1 VNDTD
6 WTEAGYENVL
16 RLFGARTGLAFRSDQ
31 HQTTRQAI
39 RSAMDASGVSDPHD
53 FARRLE
59 HDPRALDELII
70 KLTVPETYFFREPA
84 QFDYLRREILPE
96 FRQRRRFERLVRIWS
111 AGCSSG
117 EEAYSLAIL
126 CTQEGLARQTH
137 ILATDI
143 SPVALGK
150 AREGLYGNWSLRG
163 ASAVAARAYLVADGD
178 RYHVDPQLR
187 RLVQFEFLN
196 LALDVYPSFVTGTVG
211 LDLILCRNVLIYF
224 NRETIREV
232 AQRLHDSLAPG
243 GWLITGAGDP
253 SLEQHADY
261 ESVVTAAGVFYR
273 RPLKRTTADAGK
285 TPPSNAAEDTVGE
298 AECETRDEWFRPV
311 ETVAIRAPAVTNP
324 PPSVFGT
331 VADSLREARAA
342 LVRGDYSGA
351 VRWTE
356 DFRHDPGACVLHLK
370 ALANIDT
377 LNAVQASV
385 EAVQRHA
392 LSPELHYL
400 HAVLLME
407 VNRDA
412 EAVQAARRAVFLDR
426 SLAIAHFTLGSILQR
441 RGALRDAQRYFR
453 NARDLCAARPPDE
466 IVPLTEGEAAGRLAE
481 AAGVQLDALH
491 AAVGRRS

>member
-1 VNDTD
+1 MNETV
-6 WTEAGYENVL
+6 WTEAGYETVL
-16 RLFGARTGLAFRSDQ
+16 RLLGARTGLAFRPDQ
-31 HQTTRQAI
+31 HQMTRQAI
-39 RSAMDASGVSDPHD
+39 RSAVDALGLTDPHD

-59 HDPRALDELII
+59 RDARALDELIV
-70 KLTVPETYFFREPA
+70 KLTVSETYFFREPA
-84 QFDYLRREILPE
+84 QFDFLRREILPE
-96 FRQRRRFERLVRIWS
+96 LWQRRRFERRIRIWS
-111 AGCSSG
+111 AGCASG

-150 AREGLYGNWSLRG
+150 AREGVYGEWSLRG
-163 ASAVAARAYLVADGD
+163 DSAVAARAGLVADGE

-224 NRETIREV
+224 NPETIRRV
-232 AQRLHDSLAPG
+232 AQRLYDSLAPG

-273 RPLKRTTADAGK
+273 RPLKGAAPDAVEP
-285 TPPSNAAEDTVGE
+285 PPSGAAEDTVGA
-298 AECETRDEWFRPV
+298 AERETWDEWFRPV
-311 ETVAIRAPAVTNP
+311 ETDAIRPPAVATQLLLA
-324 PPSVFGT
+324 SGT
-331 VADSLREARAA
+331 VADSLREAQAA
-342 LVRGDYSGA
+342 LVRGDYRGA
-351 VRWTE
+351 VRWTAGH
-356 DFRHDPGACVLHLK
+356 RHDPAACVLHLK

-377 LNAVQASV
+377 LLAVQASA
-385 EAVQRHA
+385 EAVQRHS
-392 LSPELHYL
+392 LSPELQYL

-407 VNRDA
+407 VNRDG
-412 EAVQAARRAVFLDR
+412 EAVQAAQRAVFLDR

-441 RGALRDAQRYFR
+441 RGALCDAQRCFR
-453 NARDLCAARPPDE
+453 NARDLCAARSPDE
-466 IVPLTEGEAAGRLAE
+466 IVPLTDGEAAGRLAK
-481 AAGVQLDALH
+481 AAEVQLHALQ
-491 AAVGRRS
+491 AAVGRQL

>member
-1 VNDTD
+1 MNETAGK
-6 WTEAGYENVL
+6 EAGYENVL
-16 RLFGARTGLAFRSDQ
+16 RLFGARTGLAFRPDQ
-31 HQTTRQAI
+31 RQTTRQAI
-39 RSAMDASGVSDPHD
+39 QSAMDALGVTDPHD

-59 HDPRALDELII
+59 HDPRALDELIV

-96 FRQRRRFERLVRIWS
+96 LRQRRRFERPIRIWS

-117 EEAYSLAIL
+117 EEAYSLAIM

-150 AREGLYGNWSLRG
+150 AREGAYGEWSLRG
-163 ASAVAARAYLVADGD
+163 ASAVAARAYLVANGG
-178 RYHVDPQLR
+178 RYQVAPQLR

-224 NRETIREV
+224 NQETIREV
-232 AQRLHDSLAPG
+232 AQRLYDSLAPG

-253 SLEQHADY
+253 SLEPHADY

-273 RPLKRTTADAGK
+273 RPQSESAAAAVEP
-285 TPPSNAAEDTVGE
+285 PPSSAAEDTLGE
-298 AECETRDEWFRPV
+298 AECETCVEPFRPV
-311 ETVAIRAPAVTNP
+311 PTVTRPAPIAAVATP
-324 PPSVFGT
+324 PASGT
-331 VADSLREARAA
+331 VADSLREAQAA
-342 LVRGDYSGA
+342 LLRGDYGGA

-356 DFRHDPGACVLHLK
+356 GHCGDPGACVLHIK

-377 LNAVQASV
+377 LRAVQASAD
-385 EAVQRHA
+385 AVQRHA

-441 RGALRDAQRYFR
+441 RGVLHDAQRCFR

-466 IVPLTEGEAAGRLAE
+466 IVPLTDGEAAGRLAE
-481 AAGVQLDALH
+481 AAEVQLHALR

>member
-1 VNDTD
+1 MNESVG
-6 WTEAGYENVL
+6 TEAGYEDVL
-16 RLFGARTGLAFRSDQ
+16 RLFGARTGLAFRPDQ

-39 RSAMDASGVSDPHD
+39 RFVMDAVGVTDPHD
-53 FARRLE
+53 LARRLE
-59 HDPRALDELII
+59 HDPRALDLLIV

-84 QFDYLRREILPE
+84 QFDYIRREILPE
-96 FRQRRRFERLVRIWS
+96 FRRRHRVERPLRIWS
-111 AGCSSG
+111 AGCASG
-117 EEAYSLAIL
+117 EEAYSLAMI
-126 CTQEGLARQTH
+126 CSQEGLARQ
-137 ILATDI
+137 
-143 SPVALGK
+143 ALGK
-150 AREGLYGNWSLRG
+150 AREGVYGEWSLRG
-163 ASAVAARAYLVADGD
+163 AAAVAARANLIADGD
-178 RYHVDPQLR
+178 RYHVAPPLR
-187 RLVQFEFLN
+187 QLVQFEFLN

-232 AQRLHDSLAPG
+232 AQRLYDSLVPG

-253 SLEQHADY
+253 SPEQHADY
-261 ESVVTAAGVFYR
+261 ESIVTAAGVFYR
-273 RPLKRTTADAGK
+273 RPRKGITAVAVE
-285 TPPSNAAEDTVGE
+285 TPSANAADDTVVEG
-298 AECETRDEWFRPV
+298 ECETWSEWFQPV
-311 ETVAIRAPAVTNP
+311 ETVAFRAPAEAT
-324 PPSVFGT
+324 PPSAPGT
-331 VADSLREARAA
+331 VADSLREGQAA

-356 DFRHDPGACVLHLK
+356 GCRHDPRACVLHLK

-377 LNAVQASV
+377 LHAVQASA

-392 LSPELHYL
+392 LSPDLHYL

-441 RGALRDAQRYFR
+441 RGVLHDAQRCFR

-466 IVPLTEGEAAGRLAE
+466 IVPLTDGEAAGRLAE
-481 AAGVQLDALH
+481 AAEVQLHALQ
-491 AAVGRRS
+491 AAVGRRP